1 MNNNINAESFVTEF
15 LETDNI
21 GKWLYDVFSKSAQ
34 LTLFG
39 QYLQKEK
46 DIFEAIEESIKDY
59 NYYIDE
65 NNKKKEEIENYT
77 DIEKANFAKKLNEE
91 SSNNLQEYFDD
102 KTKYVNNF
110 KERLAILDKLQE
122 SKNEYFKSAVKDLYT
137 DLQNILSN
145 YDDIEVIEERL
156 KSLTKSSIDNTITDY
171 LKVLDLNNSIFE
183 QRIKNAEHVRDNLK
197 EIKKDLDSLPN
208 IESKI

>member
-39 QYLQKEK
+39 QYLQEEK

>member
-1 MNNNINAESFVTEF
+1 MNNINAESFVTEF

-21 GKWLYDVFSKSAQ
+21 GKWLYNVFSKSAQ

-39 QYLQKEK
+39 QYLQEEK

-65 NNKKKEEIENYT
+65 NNKKKEEIKNYT
-77 DIEKANFAKKLNEE
+77 DIEKANFAKALNEE
-91 SSNNLQEYFDD
+91 SSTNLQEYFED

-137 DLQNILSN
+137 DLQGILSN

-156 KSLTKSSIDNTITDY
+156 QGLTKSSIDNTITDY

-183 QRIKNAEHVRDNLK
+183 QRIKNAEHVRDNLI